1 MNSFFEKPRSHGI
14 EKGNW
19 HEKDVSL
26 LRQKYKLSFKDV
38 QRSFEENDFGKGRSH
53 SLFSKPGK

>member
-19 HEKDVSL
+19 HKNDVY

-38 QRSFEENDFGKGRSH
+38 QRSFEENDFGNWRSH